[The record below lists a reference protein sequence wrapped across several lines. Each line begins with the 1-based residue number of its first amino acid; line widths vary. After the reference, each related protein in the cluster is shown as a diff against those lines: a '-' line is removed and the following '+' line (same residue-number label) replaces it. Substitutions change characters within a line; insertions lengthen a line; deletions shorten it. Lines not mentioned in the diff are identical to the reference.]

1 MEILIIFS
9 GVAVPL
15 IIIGLFAM
23 HKERKEKNKEQ
34 QTNLQATEGLRG

>member
-15 IIIGLFAM
+15 ILIGLFAM
-23 HKERKEKNKEQ
+23 YKERKEKHREQ
-34 QTNLQATEGLRG
+34 QANLQATQG